1 MAFQPMKKS
10 QILLLSSI
18 LFITQLAQSE
28 GLEPQ
33 IKSGSYCKLEV
44 YDKFKLI
51 EKTNHKRLKFNP
63 ESELLELVVSM
74 ELMCPWS
81 TQRDFNGDKKK
92 DWVGYVSFDE
102 NYQLIA
108 YLSGQKQ
115 HKIQIL
121 SESKQRP
128 ANSFIKWIQTKQL
141 KRFTDKKLA
150 VGQSK
155 YALQVSALDGMTDFY
170 LWDGKQL
177 AKVLTTPQMF

>member
-1 MAFQPMKKS
+1 MKKS
-10 QILLLSSI
+10 QLLLLSS
-18 LFITQLAQSE
+18 LFFIAPVSYASDLGS
-28 GLEPQ
+28 Q
-33 IKSGSYCKLEV
+33 IKSGSYCKNEV
-44 YDKFKLI
+44 YNKFKLV
-51 EKTNHKRLKFNP
+51 EKTEHKRLKFTANAK
-63 ESELLELVVSM
+63 LLEFASSM

-81 TQRDFNGDKKK
+81 TERDFNGDKKK
-92 DWVGYVSFDE
+92 DWVGFVSIND

-108 YLSGQKQ
+108 YLSGKKK

-121 SESKQRP
+121 DQLKTQPSNR
-128 ANSFIKWIQTKQL
+128 FIKWVQAKKL

-150 VGQSK
+150 IGQNK